1 MAQRKLSEESKVIDR
16 HVGMRLRLLRLNHKM
31 SQTELGD
38 RVGVTFQQIQKY
50 ERGANRIGAS
60 RLWNLCEIFDAE
72 PNFFFDGLNEER
84 TEVTPNPLAEDN
96 WADKLLTKQNHRLMM
111 SFDNIDSGETRA
123 AVIRICEALQEQE
136 ASAS

>member
-38 RVGVTFQQIQKY
+38 KVGVTFQQIQKY

-60 RLWNLCEIFDAE
+60 RLWSLCEIFKAE
-72 PNFFFDGLNEER
+72 PNFFFDGLNEDQKAEN
-84 TEVTPNPLAEDN
+84 EANPLAQDTWSE
-96 WADKLLTKQNHRLMM
+96 KLLSKQNHRLMM
-111 SFDNIDSGETRA
+111 SFDSIDSGDTRA
-123 AVIRICEALQEQE
+123 ALLRLCEALENSE
-136 ASAS
+136 D

>member
-38 RVGVTFQQIQKY
+38 KVGVTFQQIQKY

-60 RLWNLCEIFDAE
+60 RLWSLCEIFEAE
-72 PNFFFDGLNEER
+72 PNFFFDGLSEDENQGE
-84 TEVTPNPLAEDN
+84 PNPLAQDTWSE
-96 WADKLLTKQNHRLMM
+96 KLLSKQNHRLMM
-111 SFDNIDSGETRA
+111 SFDSIDSGDTRA
-123 AVIRICEALQEQE
+123 ALLRLCEALETSE
-136 ASAS
+136 T

>member
-38 RVGVTFQQIQKY
+38 KVGVTFQQIQKY

-60 RLWNLCEIFDAE
+60 RLWSLCEIFSAE
-72 PNFFFDGLNEER
+72 PNFFFDGLSEEQ
-84 TEVTPNPLAEDN
+84 VQPNPLAQDN
-96 WADKLLTKQNHRLMM
+96 WSEKLLSKQNHRLMM
-111 SFDNIDSGETRA
+111 SFDNIENGDTRA
-123 AVIRICEALQEQE
+123 ALLRLCTALENSE
-136 ASAS
+136 N

>member
-38 RVGVTFQQIQKY
+38 KVGVTFQQIQKY

-60 RLWNLCEIFDAE
+60 RLWSLCEIFKAE
-72 PNFFFDGLNEER
+72 PNFFFDGLGEENA
-84 TEVTPNPLAEDN
+84 TPNPLAQDN
-96 WADKLLTKQNHRLMM
+96 WSEKLLSKQNHKLMM
-111 SFDNIDSGETRA
+111 SFDSIENGDTRA
-123 AVIRICEALQEQE
+123 ALLRLCVALDESE
-136 ASAS
+136 N

>member
-38 RVGVTFQQIQKY
+38 KVGVTFQQIQKY

-60 RLWNLCEIFDAE
+60 RLWSLCEIFSAE
-72 PNFFFDGLNEER
+72 PNFFFDGLGEENAQ
-84 TEVTPNPLAEDN
+84 PNPLAQDN
-96 WADKLLTKQNHRLMM
+96 WSEKLLSKQNHKLMM
-111 SFDNIDSGETRA
+111 SFDSIENGDTRA
-123 AVIRICEALQEQE
+123 ALLRLCMALDESE
-136 ASAS
+136 S

>member
-38 RVGVTFQQIQKY
+38 KVGVTFQQIQKY

-60 RLWNLCEIFDAE
+60 RLWSLCEIFSAE
-72 PNFFFDGLNEER
+72 PNFFFDGLGEENPQ
-84 TEVTPNPLAEDN
+84 PNPLAQDN
-96 WADKLLTKQNHRLMM
+96 WSEKLLSKQNHKLMM
-111 SFDNIDSGETRA
+111 SFDSIENGDTRA
-123 AVIRICEALQEQE
+123 ALLRLCMALEGSE
-136 ASAS
+136 S

>member
-38 RVGVTFQQIQKY
+38 KVGVTFQQIQKY

-60 RLWNLCEIFDAE
+60 QLWSLCEIFEAE
-72 PNFFFDGLNEER
+72 PNFFFDGLSEDESQG
-84 TEVTPNPLAEDN
+84 EPNPLAQDTWSE
-96 WADKLLTKQNHRLMM
+96 KLLSKQNHRLMM
-111 SFDNIDSGETRA
+111 SFDSIDSGDTRA
-123 AVIRICEALQEQE
+123 ALLRLCEALETSE
-136 ASAS
+136 T

>member
-1 MAQRKLSEESKVIDR
+1 MAQRKLSEASKVIDR

-60 RLWNLCEIFDAE
+60 RLWSLCEIFSAE
-72 PNFFFDGLNEER
+72 PNFFFDGLGDDKS
-84 TEVTPNPLAEDN
+84 PASNPLAEDT
-96 WADKLLTKQNHRLMM
+96 WSEKLLTKQNHRLMM
-111 SFDNIDSGETRA
+111 SFDNIEDGETRA
-123 AVIRICEALQEQE
+123 AILKVCQALEDQE
-136 ASAS
+136 

>member
-38 RVGVTFQQIQKY
+38 KVGVTFQQIQKY

-60 RLWNLCEIFDAE
+60 RLWSLCEIFEAE
-72 PNFFFDGLNEER
+72 PNFFFDGLSES
-84 TEVTPNPLAEDN
+84 TGTSNPLAEDT
-96 WADKLLTKQNHRLMM
+96 WSEKLLKKQNHRLMM
-111 SFDNIDSGETRA
+111 SFDNIESGETRA
-123 AVIRICEALQEQE
+123 AVLRICEALED
-136 ASAS
+136 S